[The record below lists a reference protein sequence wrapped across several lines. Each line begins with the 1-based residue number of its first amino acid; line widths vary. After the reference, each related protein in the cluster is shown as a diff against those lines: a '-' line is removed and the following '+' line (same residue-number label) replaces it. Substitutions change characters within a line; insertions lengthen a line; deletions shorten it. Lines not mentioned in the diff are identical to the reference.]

1 MSRVPLEHGIRRLLF
16 YQLMLVLA
24 TSAGFFAIF
33 DRWSAFSV
41 LCGGGIAAGNALLA
55 ARCARRDAQAPER
68 TPQQSL
74 VALYLCVVQRFVI
87 VAALFA
93 LVMGGMK
100 LDPLAVLTGFIVGLV
115 VMIIIGTQQLT
126 QQK

>member
-1 MSRVPLEHGIRRLLF
+1 
-16 YQLMLVLA
+16 
-24 TSAGFFAIF
+24 
-33 DRWSAFSV
+33 
-41 LCGGGIAAGNALLA
+41 
-55 ARCARRDAQAPER
+55 
-68 TPQQSL
+68 
-74 VALYLCVVQRFVI
+74 VVQRFVI

-93 LVMGGMK
+93 LVMGGIK

>member
-1 MSRVPLEHGIRRLLF
+1 MEQGIRRLLF
-16 YQLMLVLA
+16 YQLLLVLA
-24 TSAGFFAIF
+24 ASAVFLAIF
-33 DRWSAFSV
+33 DSLSAISV

-74 VALYLCVVQRFVI
+74 VALYICMVQRFVI

-93 LVMGGMK
+93 LVMGGLK
-100 LDPLAVLTGFIVGLV
+100 LDPLAVLTGFITGLA
-115 VMIIIGTQQLT
+115 VMMIFGTQQLT

>member
-1 MSRVPLEHGIRRLLF
+1 MEQGIRRLLF
-16 YQLMLVLA
+16 YQLLLVLA
-24 TSAGFFAIF
+24 TAAVFLAIF
-33 DRWSAFSV
+33 DSLSAFSV

-74 VALYLCVVQRFVI
+74 AALYICMVQRFVMI
-87 VAALFA
+87 AVLFA
-93 LVMGGMK
+93 LVMGGLK
-100 LDPLAVLTGFIVGLV
+100 LDPLAVLAGFIAGLG
-115 VMIIIGTQQLT
+115 VMMIFGTQQLT